1 MVHTRGAPY
10 HRMTQ
15 GKIERYYRSMKNIV
29 KPQNYYFSWELEQK
43 FTQFVDYLNNYRYH
57 ESLNNVTPPDV
68 YFGRNR
74 HILTKRR
81 RSEGRGIQSS
91 DDMEGYCDSHR
102 SPAFYLFLP
111 PPNLND

>member
-1 MVHTRGAPY
+1 MDHTRGDQY
-10 HRMTQ
+10 QRMTQ

-29 KPQNYYFSWELEQK
+29 KLLNYYFTWELEQE
-43 FTQFVDYLNNYRYH
+43 FTQFVDYDNNYRYH
-57 ESLNNVTPPDV
+57 ESLNNVTPADV

-74 HILTKRR
+74 HILTKRKR
-81 RSEGRGIQSS
+81 RESRGIQSS